1 MQRVSSADAFEGVL
15 RQYLFFCTSKAK
27 QIEYLDMR
35 HTAA

>member
-1 MQRVSSADAFEGVL
+1 MQRVSSADAFEL

-27 QIEYLDMR
+27 QNEHLDMR